1 MPLPYCNAP
10 ISADAEPAT
19 LGTASRAQAVD
30 VAAMM
35 PFIEKNT
42 NTAPTITVIPPTPR
56 PVVTA
61 STIAAIILMAQCWWT
76 AGTGQRMRWTFGH
89 YEANAVPLTISTYV
103 PEVTLYFTPEGN
115 GMNALIA
122 AINET
127 VAYIST
133 DIDPAPLR
141 CLKESED

>member
-1 MPLPYCNAP
+1 
-10 ISADAEPAT
+10 
-19 LGTASRAQAVD
+19 
-30 VAAMM
+30 
-35 PFIEKNT
+35 
-42 NTAPTITVIPPTPR
+42 
-56 PVVTA
+56 
-61 STIAAIILMAQCWWT
+61 MAQCWWT
-76 AGTGQRMRWTFGH
+76 AGTGQRMRWKFGH